1 MQIKA
6 DFNEKNAFLDAKFA
20 SSNMQ
25 VGTKFANYQEVTIH
39 KDVDPYTGAYEVT
52 PKVEA
57 QTVPTAQKF
66 MTEDMKIKA
75 IPFYDVSNTS
85 GGSTVYIGKEI

>member
-1 MQIKA
+1 MQIEVQ
-6 DFNEKNAFLDAKFA
+6 FSQSNIRLDAKF
-20 SSNMQ
+20 S
-25 VGTKFANYQEVTIH
+25 NYQEVTVH
-39 KDVDPYTGAYEVT
+39 EDTDPYTGEYEIT
-52 PKVEA
+52 PAINA

-66 MTEDMKIKA
+66 MAEDMRIKA